1 MKKVVNTNSAPMPV
15 GPYSQAVIAGDMIYC
30 SGQLGIDPKKNSLVS
45 DNVSDQAEQSL
56 KNLKCVL
63 EMAGSSLDS
72 VVKTTIFLTDM
83 DDFKVVNEVYAS
95 FFKSDP
101 PARSA
106 IGVAEL
112 PKGAKVEIELIATIG

>member
-15 GPYSQAVIAGDMIYC
+15 VPSLKPSLQGMWSTVPASLALI
-30 SGQLGIDPKKNSLVS
+30 LKKNSLVS

-63 EMAGSSLDS
+63 EMAGSSFDS
-72 VVKTTIFLTDM
+72 VVKATIFLTDM
-83 DDFKVVNEVYAS
+83 DDLKLLMRS
-95 FFKSDP
+95 MPRSSQSDP

-106 IGVAEL
+106 IGVAKL
-112 PKGAKVEIELIATIG
+112 PKGAKVEIELIAVIR